1 MRQYLVR
8 GRLQGRP
15 LVHLLRHL
23 PAMTPVPTSPKLQRL
38 ENHPRNTTASPVSPS
53 VDHRLADVP
62 PVGGDGTLGTSCANG
77 TRFSM
82 GDGSVAPLAPANVP
96 TCPQT
101 RLQQGIRKPEVH
113 TNGMIRYAQLTTTG
127 EPSSVQEVLDH
138 TQWKQAMDNEYHALQ
153 RNRTWHLVSPKSGSN
168 IIDCKWVF
176 KIKR

>member
-1 MRQYLVR
+1 
-8 GRLQGRP
+8 
-15 LVHLLRHL
+15 
-23 PAMTPVPTSPKLQRL
+23 MTPVPTSPKLQRL